1 MSLLAPL
8 TPGSLAGIT
17 ARSPP
22 GPACHSCD
30 GAAAAG
36 VQQGALIV
44 PVTEASGPP
53 PGDPPHCYR
62 LVPEGCGSQEQLLAA
77 LLPPKYQL
85 RRGRAPLVNP
95 PPSAWMGGRLP
106 SMGVSLG

>member
-1 MSLLAPL
+1 M
-8 TPGSLAGIT
+8 
-17 ARSPP
+17 
-22 GPACHSCD
+22 
-30 GAAAAG
+30 AAG

-53 PGDPPHCYR
+53 PGDLPHRYQ
-62 LVPEGCGSQEQLLAA
+62 LDPEGCGSQEQLLAA

-95 PPSAWMGGRLP
+95 PPSAWMEGRLP
-106 SMGVSLG
+106 SRGVSLG